1 MLDAKQC
8 HCASSL
14 GSQGSAP
21 ACCSLSA
28 VISHMQ
34 DAERLVARAGSGTA
48 SVWGA
53 AQGPSWDKAP
63 FAVKGAM

>member
-1 MLDAKQC
+1 
-8 HCASSL
+8 
-14 GSQGSAP
+14 
-21 ACCSLSA
+21 
-28 VISHMQ
+28 MQ